1 MLFRCKVEYLPGFVQ
16 SAAKY
21 RAFFPLIVSCFLSFY
36 AGGYPVKILIIIFP
50 LHTGQASN
58 VADVMPVGVTLPA
71 PSQIGQ
77 RCQALLARSTR
88 GNMVDA
94 STKISGSATCKTLSS
109 MLKHNFKN
117 RKNKY
122 NQPRKAKQFQRIVY
136 QFCRPPDGFFHR
148 LLNWAQTRVALFVAN
163 PLVKHSAL
171 AVLCVVIAFA
181 LHFRGVVC
189 ENPGLPPLFSS

>member
-77 RCQALLARSTR
+77 RCQALLARNVSGGNAALALSSISCHEPVKRSFSMCQSTILQTVKT
-88 GNMVDA
+88 NTTNPA
-94 STKISGSATCKTLSS
+94 KHNNSSGSFTSFAA
-109 MLKHNFKN
+109 
-117 RKNKY
+117 
-122 NQPRKAKQFQRIVY
+122 QPTV
-136 QFCRPPDGFFHR
+136 FCSGF
-148 LLNWAQTRVALFVAN
+148 
-163 PLVKHSAL
+163 
-171 AVLCVVIAFA
+171 
-181 LHFRGVVC
+181 
-189 ENPGLPPLFSS
+189 